1 MAMMTTAIINDDA
14 IMEIVRGVYMM
25 MIEVS
30 G

>member
-25 MIEVS
+25 MVEVS